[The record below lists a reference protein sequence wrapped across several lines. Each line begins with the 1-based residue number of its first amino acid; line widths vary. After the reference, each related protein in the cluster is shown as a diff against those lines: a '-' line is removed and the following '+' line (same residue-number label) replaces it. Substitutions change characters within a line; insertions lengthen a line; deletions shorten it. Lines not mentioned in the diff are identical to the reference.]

1 MMSMDETSTRKVVKQ
16 PTPAEI
22 AACCAEIRSQWNY
35 RTFRLRAGLP
45 PSGVPLEMRI
55 TSFAA
60 PTRRRS
66 STVEI
71 D

>member
-1 MMSMDETSTRKVVKQ
+1 MMSMQGISGKQ
-16 PTPAEI
+16 SGSEPTPAEI
-22 AACCAEIRSQWNY
+22 AASCAEIRSQWNN

-45 PSGVPLEMRI
+45 PVGLTVRVSE
-55 TSFAA
+55 TSVST
-60 PTRRRS
+60 PSRRRA

>member
-1 MMSMDETSTRKVVKQ
+1 MQRTPVKQ
-16 PTPAEI
+16 SVSEPTPAEI
-22 AACCAEIRSQWNY
+22 AACCAEIRSQWNN

-45 PSGVPLEMRI
+45 PVGLTVEVSE
-55 TSFAA
+55 TSVSA
-60 PTRRRS
+60 PTRRRA

>member
-1 MMSMDETSTRKVVKQ
+1 MEEPSDKRTSPP

-22 AACCAEIRSQWNY
+22 AACCAKIRAKWNH

-45 PSGVPLEMRI
+45 PAGLSVEVCE
-55 TSFAA
+55 TSVGS
-60 PTRRRS
+60 PTRRRP
-66 STVEI
+66 STVEV

>member
-1 MMSMDETSTRKVVKQ
+1 MQGISSKLSGSE

-22 AACCAEIRSQWNY
+22 AAYCAEIRAQWSN

-45 PSGVPLEMRI
+45 PVGLTVQVNE
-55 TSFAA
+55 TSVST
-60 PTRRRS
+60 PTRRRA

>member
-1 MMSMDETSTRKVVKQ
+1 MQGLQARQSITE

-22 AACCAEIRSQWNY
+22 AACCAEIRSQWSN

-45 PSGVPLEMRI
+45 PVGLTVEVNE
-55 TSFAA
+55 TSVSA

>member
-1 MMSMDETSTRKVVKQ
+1 MQGMSAKQ
-16 PTPAEI
+16 TVSEPTPAEI
-22 AACCAEIRSQWNY
+22 AAFCAEIRSQWSN

-45 PSGVPLEMRI
+45 PVGLTVEVSE
-55 TSFAA
+55 TSVST
-60 PTRRRS
+60 PTRRRA